1 MSFAQGLLGSL
12 GQGASMKSANDRNAL
27 LERQVLLQEEQ
38 ANIKRVQQNANNEY
52 NLASQ
57 NNWLNDGNTKLGQG
71 FVDSVKAGNKDAQSQ
86 LMRLFNNSGM
96 VAGGGEVTKITV
108 DGDGIRGFVTN
119 PDGTQGAITFG
130 GSTANDAETEVMP
143 LDRLLDNANSLW
155 NRDVGRHQTK
165 IRQEEVNAWEKYIN
179 SGAEASAEQQ
189 ALFQSP
195 EFQDNIRMINEL
207 NTLATYE
214 SDPVALR
221 TVTGII
227 NSAETPEEK
236 DEVTATIAADNGTPI
251 LPVPGSSDSK
261 TEKKGPIDFRDEPE
275 LKANLEKAKEAVKFR
290 QKQFDEKPDGS
301 GRASYLKQA
310 KDDVTRIE
318 LQLEGKTLDEAND
331 IINTKNRENSPTAI
345 AKRRMEASK
354 KSPVSDEERREWM
367 ENNRNKLRRQPNSVI
382 DKAIQKDK
390 ERDDKYINTESP
402 ENAADN
408 ASSDEGDKESVIQ
421 SDNEQVQME
430 LTQAQSQFEGKS
442 VKEIGQ
448 MAIDGEINL
457 SNTALQEIAQ
467 KLQAAG
473 VKEISDLKRLNNADR
488 SLAMAG
494 FAATIRPEDGAKFF
508 DMANNILETGVASVS
523 GNQQKSFDQM
533 DDSIKQ
539 KWASLNETIR
549 KNSATLNKDVIGWA
563 DKLQTEIRAIKDNE
577 DYKGVGEI
585 LRSASLNTYWNK
597 LDSYSSEEFP
607 QEHRILMQSMNQVL
621 SQVVAELAQESSG
634 TIWDKIEDLLSS
646 KDIDETNTGAADLF
660 LDRVIIDSKGR
671 LSYIEPPVIDEK
683 TNKYVIG
690 KMDRPFTFRELSEA
704 NSQVAQ
710 LIKRQATAN
719 SKKYGLSTK

>member
-1 MSFAQGLLGSL
+1 MSLAQGLFSSF
-12 GQGASMKSANDRNAL
+12 GQGVSMGQQSRRNDL
-27 LERQVLLQEEQ
+27 LERQMLLQEEQ

-57 NNWLNDGNTKLGQG
+57 NSWLNDGNTKLGQG
-71 FVDSVKAGNKDAQSQ
+71 FVDAVKSGNQDAQSQ
-86 LMRLFNNSGM
+86 LMRLFNGSGM

-130 GSTANDAETEVMP
+130 GSTENDAQTEVMP

-155 NRDVGRHQTK
+155 NRNVGRHQTK
-165 IRQEEVNAWEKYIN
+165 IRQEEVNAWEKYVK
-179 SGAEASAEQQ
+179 SGAKASAEQE

-207 NTLATYE
+207 NTLSTFE
-214 SDPVALR
+214 GDPVALR
-221 TVTGII
+221 NVTGII
-227 NSAETPEEK
+227 NSAPTLEEK
-236 DEVTATIAADNGTPI
+236 DEVTATIATDNNTPI
-251 LPVPGSSDSK
+251 IPVPGSSDSK
-261 TEKKGPIDFRDEPE
+261 SEKKGPIDFRDEPE
-275 LKANLEKAKEAVKFR
+275 LKANLEKAKKAVKFR

-310 KDDVTRIE
+310 KDNVTRIE
-318 LQLEGKTLDEAND
+318 LMLEGKTREEAND
-331 IINTKNRENSPTAI
+331 IINTKNEENKPGNI

-354 KSPVSDEERREWM
+354 NSPVSDEERREWM
-367 ENNRNKLRRQPNSVI
+367 ENNPNKLRRQPNSVI
-382 DKAIQKDK
+382 DEAIQKDK

-402 ENAADN
+402 KDAADN
-408 ASSDEGDKESVIQ
+408 ASSDEESVIQ

-494 FAATIRPEDGAKFF
+494 FAATIRPEDGAEFF
-508 DMANNILETGVASVS
+508 DMANNILETGVASIS
-523 GNQQKSFDQM
+523 GNEEKDFAQKQ
-533 DDSIKQ
+533 DSINQ
-539 KWASLNETIR
+539 RWGSLNETIR
-549 KNSATLNKDVIGWA
+549 KNRATLNKDVIGWA

-585 LRSASLNTYWNK
+585 LSSASLNTYWNK
-597 LDSYSSEEFP
+597 LDSYDSKEFP

-634 TIWDKIEDLLSS
+634 TIWEKIEDLLANE
-646 KDIDETNTGAADLF
+646 DIDETNTGAADLF

-710 LIKRQATAN
+710 LVKRQATAN

>member
-1 MSFAQGLLGSL
+1 
-12 GQGASMKSANDRNAL
+12 
-27 LERQVLLQEEQ
+27 
-38 ANIKRVQQNANNEY
+38 
-52 NLASQ
+52 
-57 NNWLNDGNTKLGQG
+57 
-71 FVDSVKAGNKDAQSQ
+71 
-86 LMRLFNNSGM
+86 

-130 GSTANDAETEVMP
+130 GSTADDAETEVMP

-155 NRDVGRHQTK
+155 NRNVGRHQTK
-165 IRQEEVNAWEKYIN
+165 IRQEEVNAWEKYVK
-179 SGAEASAEQQ
+179 SGAKASAEQE

-207 NTLATYE
+207 NTLSTFE
-214 SDPVALR
+214 GDPVALR
-221 TVTGII
+221 NVTGII
-227 NSAETPEEK
+227 NSAETPEER
-236 DEVTATIAADNGTPI
+236 DEVTATIATDNNTPI
-251 LPVPGSSDSK
+251 IPVPKVKDSSIVDSDSVIDKGKITDARITAYLETK
-261 TEKKGPIDFRDEPE
+261 TGKRLFP
-275 LKANLEKAKEAVKFR
+275 
-290 QKQFDEKPDGS
+290 
-301 GRASYLKQA
+301 RA
-310 KDDVTRIE
+310 T
-318 LQLEGKTLDEAND
+318 
-331 IINTKNRENSPTAI
+331 
-345 AKRRMEASK
+345 
-354 KSPVSDEERREWM
+354 DEERRKYVREKILPKIVKK
-367 ENNRNKLRRQPNSVI
+367 EREEISKNSPVSEEERAAWREANPRLFP
-382 DKAIQKDK
+382 KASQESVDEIIQKEK
-390 ERDDKYINTESP
+390 YGHKRDDKYINTESP
-402 ENAADN
+402 ENAANN
-408 ASSDEGDKESVIQ
+408 ASSDEGDKKSVIQ

-508 DMANNILETGVASVS
+508 DMANNILETGVASIS
-523 GNQQKSFDQM
+523 GNEEKDFAQNQ
-533 DDSIKQ
+533 DSIDQ
-539 KWASLNETIR
+539 RWASLNETIR
-549 KNSATLNKDVIGWA
+549 KNRATLNKDVIGWA
-563 DKLQTEIRAIKDNE
+563 DKLQTEIRAIKDNK

-585 LRSASLNTYWNK
+585 LSSASLNTYWNK
-597 LDSYSSEEFP
+597 LDSYNSKEFP

-634 TIWDKIEDLLSS
+634 TIWDKIEDLLANE
-646 KDIDETNTGAADLF
+646 DIDETNTGAADLF
-660 LDRVIIDSKGR
+660 LDRVIIDSNGR